1 MSISS
6 DTTAA
11 GAGGNLGLV
20 PAAATPGSITL
31 NGGTLAITQSLALHP
46 NRGIALG
53 TNGGSIDAVLGTTLT
68 YNGIIANAPSQSGG
82 LSLIDT
88 GEVDLGSAN
97 TYSGGTSVN
106 AGTLGIT
113 NTTGS
118 ATGSGTTTVAAAA
131 TLAGTGHITGPSII
145 NGHLSPGL
153 GFASLGTLHLGPTT
167 LSTGSNLDYD
177 LLAPLNSDLTTTGA
191 LNLGTN
197 INVNIDAEAG
207 FALGSYILVSS
218 TGLTGNPTY
227 TLTHQGS
234 GDNAALIYNVATVGN
249 NIVLNV
255 DAVAQ
260 KWTGAA
266 GSGGNGTWDTTSA
279 NWTPTVNGG
288 IYADNQFKQVFDDTG
303 TNTNIT
309 IDSTN
314 GSVSPLALVF
324 SNNTV
329 PYTLSGQQI
338 TGNASVLIQGP
349 GTVTL
354 SSSNSYGGGTTLMGG
369 LLNIGD
375 PQAIGSGQFTIAG
388 GKIDNTNGA
397 AISMGLNNPQIWAG
411 SFTFVGSNVDNSHDL
426 NLGTGSVTL
435 TTTPTITVSGSASTL
450 TVGGVIDDAG
460 CGFGLTKD
468 GPGTLALSGANTY
481 SGPTTVLAGNLN
493 VTPGGTLGGGSAPLT
508 VSTSGIVDLGNN
520 ILNVGAVIVTA
531 GTIQNGTLSAPS
543 FAINNSGTVTISAS
557 LAGSGGLSKTLAGT
571 TILSGANAYTGATTI
586 SDGTLRISADNN
598 LGAAPGVATPG
609 SLTINGA
616 TLAATA
622 SFSLN
627 SNRGAAIGS
636 SGATIDIAPGAVV
649 SYGGVMADAPSQSGT
664 LIKIDTGELD
674 FGGSNTYSGG
684 TTVSAGTLGVTNVSG
699 SGTGTGSVLIS
710 SGAILAGTG
719 RISGSVNLSGHLAP
733 GSAPMELAR
742 CTSRRRP

>member
-1 MSISS
+1 MTTALTVNGGTLDFNNGGTSNNQTVASLSGNGGTVTNSDTVNVRTFTVAQAVDTAYGGAVSGTLRLAKSGGGSLTLGGVLSNSGGVNVSGGTLVLQATNTYTGGTTVTGGGIVSISS

-53 TNGGSIDAVLGTTLT
+53 TSGGSIDAALGTILT
-68 YNGIIANAPSQSGG
+68 YNGIIADAPSQSGG

-266 GSGGNGTWDTTSA
+266 GSGGNGTWDTTSV

-397 AISMGLNNPQIWAG
+397 AISLALSNPQIWAG

-460 CGFGLTKD
+460 SGFGLTKD

-493 VTPGGTLGGGSAPLT
+493 VTPGGTLEA
-508 VSTSGIVDLGNN
+508 DR
-520 ILNVGAVIVTA
+520 
-531 GTIQNGTLSAPS
+531 
-543 FAINNSGTVTISAS
+543 AI
-557 LAGSGGLSKTLAGT
+557 
-571 TILSGANAYTGATTI
+571 
-586 SDGTLRISADNN
+586 DR
-598 LGAAPGVATPG
+598 
-609 SLTINGA
+609 
-616 TLAATA
+616 
-622 SFSLN
+622 
-627 SNRGAAIGS
+627 
-636 SGATIDIAPGAVV
+636 
-649 SYGGVMADAPSQSGT
+649 
-664 LIKIDTGELD
+664 LD
-674 FGGSNTYSGG
+674 KRY
-684 TTVSAGTLGVTNVSG
+684 
-699 SGTGTGSVLIS
+699 
-710 SGAILAGTG
+710 
-719 RISGSVNLSGHLAP
+719 R
-733 GSAPMELAR
+733 R
-742 CTSRRRP
+742 SRQ